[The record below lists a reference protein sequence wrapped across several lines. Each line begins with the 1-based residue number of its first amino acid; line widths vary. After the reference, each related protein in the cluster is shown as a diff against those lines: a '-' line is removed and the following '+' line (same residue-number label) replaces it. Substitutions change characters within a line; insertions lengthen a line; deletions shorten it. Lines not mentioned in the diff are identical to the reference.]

1 MADFNKSVEI
11 TLKANI
17 KQLQKNLEQI
27 PGMTKK
33 EASKMVRALS
43 SEFNKA
49 QKAAKKAAEE
59 SRKAAKASAKAFE
72 ESSEKIGESFKSAAD
87 EAATAAK
94 EIKVSFEDA
103 AEETNVLA
111 ENSEAVATA
120 FGSATLAL
128 DKLAPGMSET
138 TKNALEMADGLATA
152 AEQAIKGGPAT
163 MALTAAIVAGA
174 AAYELYTKS
183 SRMAAEQQ
191 KRLAEA
197 QKLAN
202 EKLDEQFSIVQ
213 NITGD
218 FQNANREYQLLTGQI
233 TQLEFDLMT
242 ARDRSTAKTQQELE
256 IQQKRVKEQQ
266 RLVRILE
273 KARVSTN
280 NLSDQEKELLNTAMA
295 TSKIKEISRGLTGK
309 EAVDQPILIG
319 FKGELLKRLQKEK
332 DFASAITR
340 RRKEAL
346 KEEEKLIRAKDE
358 LAKEQEKEKALDEKK
373 AKREKQRAK
382 DAENLKAVLAEIEEI
397 EQVTQ
402 QAKERN
408 ASLSLSMLSPEEQI
422 RQSMSDQLADRRQQI
437 EDLKGQVEATQILA
451 QTEASR
457 EAALEAEAI
466 AQEAIGE
473 LQKEIRLIEMEG
485 QKELDALKEQNHIKE
500 QERKDKERLK
510 AEKVERD
517 RIAAIRREAAEI
529 GEIGNLTIGT
539 FRNSIETIQNVSKAA
554 GVENAGLIRALFE
567 MNRVAAIGEIA
578 FNTAKAVTAAG
589 ALGPLAPLA
598 IAAAT
603 TAAAAQT
610 ASVLSQQP
618 PKLHMG
624 GMTPDERTVI
634 VKTGEAVLDSSTVN
648 RIGGEPGVRA
658 LQNGQGSSPQVIVMN
673 PFKHFDRYMTDR
685 QRAGL
690 STRSSRRSY

>member
-1 MADFNKSVEI
+1 MADYNKSVEI

-49 QKAAKKAAEE
+49 QKAAKRAAEE

-72 ESSEKIGESFKSAAD
+72 ESSEKIGESFKGAAD
-87 EAATAAK
+87 EAATAAR

-120 FGSATLAL
+120 FGSASLAL

-163 MALTAAIVAGA
+163 MALTAGVVALAFAFDQLRASAREA
-174 AAYELYTKS
+174 AANLVKQLEQFKNLSTEIKAATDAARSLALEQEAAAKGVVDAKKAERDAQLELLLAQGKITKFEFDRQKLLNERDS
-183 SRMAAEQQ
+183 ILKKQRDDERIAVEIAEKGIKTLEEKRDLLDEEFKLTTAILNSAATAEEKAKTEIRRTQIVKEYQ
-191 KRLAEA
+191 DITKAVSEFKSAISDAKSTQMSLSLITQDEFKLRLATLKQE
-197 QKLAN
+197 KAN
-202 EKLDEQFSIVQ
+202 ERRAE
-213 NITGD
+213 
-218 FQNANREYQLLTGQI
+218 
-233 TQLEFDLMT
+233 
-242 ARDRSTAKTQQELE
+242 
-256 IQQKRVKEQQ
+256 KR
-266 RLVRILE
+266 
-273 KARVSTN
+273 T
-280 NLSDQEKELLNTAMA
+280 
-295 TSKIKEISRGLTGK
+295 
-309 EAVDQPILIG
+309 
-319 FKGELLKRLQKEK
+319 
-332 DFASAITR
+332 
-340 RRKEAL
+340 
-346 KEEEKLIRAKDE
+346 
-358 LAKEQEKEKALDEKK
+358 
-373 AKREKQRAK
+373 K

-397 EQVTQ
+397 EQVTTQ
-402 QAKERN
+402 TRERN
-408 ASLSLSMLSPEEQI
+408 DDLSLSMLSREDQI
-422 RQSMSDQLADRRQQI
+422 RKSMSDQLADRRQQI

-500 QERKDKERLK
+500 QERKDKERQK
-510 AEKVERD
+510 AEEIEKA
-517 RIAAIRREAAEI
+517 RIAAIRQEAREI

-610 ASVLSQQP
+610 AAVLSQQP

-624 GMTPDERTVI
+624 GMTPDERTVV

-658 LQNGQGSSPQVIVMN
+658 LQNGQGGSPQVIVMN
-673 PFKHFDRYMTDR
+673 PYKHFDRYMTDR

>member
-1 MADFNKSVEI
+1 MADYNKSVEI

-49 QKAAKKAAEE
+49 QKAAKRAAEE

-72 ESSEKIGESFKSAAD
+72 ESSEKIGESFKGAAD
-87 EAATAAK
+87 EAATAAR
-94 EIKVSFEDA
+94 EIKVSFEEA
-103 AEETNVLA
+103 AEETDVLA

-120 FGSATLAL
+120 FGSASLAL

-163 MALTAAIVAGA
+163 MALTAGVVALAFAFDQLGA
-174 AAYELYTKS
+174 ASREAAANLIKQLEQFKDLSTEIKAATDAARSLALEQEAAAKGVVDAKKAERDAQLELLLAQGKITKFEFDRQKLLNERDS
-183 SRMAAEQQ
+183 ILKKQRDDERIAVEIAEKGIKTLEEKRDLLDQEQKIQTNILNSAATEAEKAAAEI
-191 KRLAEA
+191 RRAE
-197 QKLAN
+197 
-202 EKLDEQFSIVQ
+202 
-213 NITGD
+213 IT
-218 FQNANREYQLLTGQI
+218 QEYQDI
-233 TQLEFDLMT
+233 TKAVSEFKSAISDAKSTQNEL
-242 ARDRSTAKTQQELE
+242 STATESEFKLRLSTLKQERTNE
-256 IQQKRVKEQQ
+256 AIAKKR
-266 RLVRILE
+266 
-273 KARVSTN
+273 
-280 NLSDQEKELLNTAMA
+280 
-295 TSKIKEISRGLTGK
+295 
-309 EAVDQPILIG
+309 
-319 FKGELLKRLQKEK
+319 
-332 DFASAITR
+332 TR
-340 RRKEAL
+340 
-346 KEEEKLIRAKDE
+346 
-358 LAKEQEKEKALDEKK
+358 
-373 AKREKQRAK
+373 

-397 EQVTQ
+397 EQVTLQ
-402 QAKERN
+402 TRDRN
-408 ASLSLSMLSPEEQI
+408 ADLSLSMLSREDQI
-422 RQSMSDQLADRRQQI
+422 RQSMSDQVSARRQQI
-437 EDLKGQVEATQILA
+437 EDLKGQIEATQILA
-451 QTEASR
+451 QTEAAR

-466 AQEAIGE
+466 ALEAIGE
-473 LQKEIRLIEMEG
+473 LQKEMILIEMEG

-500 QERKDKERLK
+500 MERKDKERQK
-510 AEKVERD
+510 AEEIERA
-517 RIAAIRREAAEI
+517 RIAAIKQEAREI

-610 ASVLSQQP
+610 AAVLSQQP

-624 GMTPDERTVI
+624 GMTPDERTVV

-658 LQNGQGSSPQVIVMN
+658 LQNGQGGSPQVIVMN

>member
-1 MADFNKSVEI
+1 MADYNKSVEI

-49 QKAAKKAAEE
+49 QKAAKRAAEE

-72 ESSEKIGESFKSAAD
+72 ESSEKIGESFKGAAD
-87 EAATAAK
+87 EAATAAR
-94 EIKVSFEDA
+94 EIKVSFQEA
-103 AEETNVLA
+103 AEETDVLA

-120 FGSATLAL
+120 FGSASLAL

-163 MALTAAIVAGA
+163 VALTAGVVALAFAFDQLRASAREA
-174 AAYELYTKS
+174 AANLIKQLEQFKNLSTEIKAATDAARSLALEQEAAQKGIVDAKQAERDAQLELLLAQGKITKFEFDRQKLLNERDS
-183 SRMAAEQQ
+183 ILKKQRDDERIAVEIAEKGIKTLEEKRDLLDQEQKIQTNILNSAATEAEKAAAEI
-191 KRLAEA
+191 RRAE
-197 QKLAN
+197 
-202 EKLDEQFSIVQ
+202 
-213 NITGD
+213 IT
-218 FQNANREYQLLTGQI
+218 QEYQDI
-233 TQLEFDLMT
+233 TKAVSEFKSAISDAKSTQNEL
-242 ARDRSTAKTQQELE
+242 STATESEFKLRLSTLKQERTNE
-256 IQQKRVKEQQ
+256 AIAKKR
-266 RLVRILE
+266 
-273 KARVSTN
+273 
-280 NLSDQEKELLNTAMA
+280 
-295 TSKIKEISRGLTGK
+295 
-309 EAVDQPILIG
+309 
-319 FKGELLKRLQKEK
+319 
-332 DFASAITR
+332 TR
-340 RRKEAL
+340 
-346 KEEEKLIRAKDE
+346 
-358 LAKEQEKEKALDEKK
+358 
-373 AKREKQRAK
+373 

-397 EQVTQ
+397 EQVTTQ
-402 QAKERN
+402 TRERN
-408 ASLSLSMLSPEEQI
+408 DDLSLSMLSREDQI
-422 RQSMSDQLADRRQQI
+422 RQSMSDQLANRRQQI

-578 FNTAKAVTAAG
+578 FNTAKAGTAAG

-610 ASVLSQQP
+610 AAVLSQQP

-624 GMTPDERTVI
+624 GMTPDERTVV

>member
-1 MADFNKSVEI
+1 MADVNKSVEI
-11 TLKANI
+11 TLSANI

-33 EASKMVRALS
+33 EASAMVRALS

-72 ESSEKIGESFKSAAD
+72 ESSDKIGESFKGAAD
-87 EAATAAK
+87 EAATAAR
-94 EIKVSFEDA
+94 EIKVSFQEA
-103 AEETNVLA
+103 AEETDVLA

-120 FGSATLAL
+120 FGSASLAL

-163 MALTAAIVAGA
+163 MALTAGVVALAFAFDQLRASAREA
-174 AAYELYTKS
+174 AANLVKQLEQFKNLSAEIKATTDAARSLALEQETAQKGIVDAKQAESKAQLQLELSQGKITKFEFDRLNLLYERDSILEKQRDDERIAVEIAEKGLKTLEEKKKLLDEELSLNNAILNSAADDQVKAQTEIRRSQIGQEYEDIKKAAKDFRSALSDAKS
-183 SRMAAEQQ
+183 TQMSLSLITESEFK
-191 KRLAEA
+191 KRLATLKQER
-197 QKLAN
+197 AN
-202 EKLDEQFSIVQ
+202 EAI
-213 NITGD
+213 
-218 FQNANREYQLLTGQI
+218 
-233 TQLEFDLMT
+233 
-242 ARDRSTAKTQQELE
+242 AK
-256 IQQKRVKEQQ
+256 KR
-266 RLVRILE
+266 
-273 KARVSTN
+273 T
-280 NLSDQEKELLNTAMA
+280 
-295 TSKIKEISRGLTGK
+295 
-309 EAVDQPILIG
+309 
-319 FKGELLKRLQKEK
+319 
-332 DFASAITR
+332 
-340 RRKEAL
+340 
-346 KEEEKLIRAKDE
+346 
-358 LAKEQEKEKALDEKK
+358 
-373 AKREKQRAK
+373 K
-382 DAENLKAVLAEIEEI
+382 DAENLRAVLAEIEEI
-397 EQVTQ
+397 EQVTA
-402 QAKERN
+402 QAKDRN
-408 ASLSLSMLSPEEQI
+408 AALSLSMLSREDQI
-422 RQSMSDQLADRRQQI
+422 RKSMSDQLADRRLQI
-437 EDLKGQVEATQILA
+437 EDLEAQVEATQILA

-466 AQEAIGE
+466 AKKATGE
-473 LQKEIRLIEMEG
+473 LEKEIRLIEMQG
-485 QKELDALKEQNHIKE
+485 QKELDALKEQNHLKE
-500 QERKDKERLK
+500 QERKDKEKKK
-510 AEKVERD
+510 AEETERE

-624 GMTPDERTVI
+624 GMTPDERTVV

-658 LQNGQGSSPQVIVMN
+658 LQNGQGGSPQVIVMN
-673 PFKHFDRYMTDR
+673 PYKHFDRYMTDR

>member
-1 MADFNKSVEI
+1 MADVNKSVEI
-11 TLKANI
+11 TLSANI

-33 EASKMVRALS
+33 EASAMVRALS

-72 ESSEKIGESFKSAAD
+72 ESSDKIGESFKGAAD
-87 EAATAAK
+87 EAATAAR
-94 EIKVSFEDA
+94 EIKVSFQEA
-103 AEETNVLA
+103 AEETDVLA

-120 FGSATLAL
+120 FGSASLAL

-163 MALTAAIVAGA
+163 MALTAGVVALAFAFDQLRASAREA
-174 AAYELYTKS
+174 AANLVKQLEQFKNLSAEIKATTDAARSLALEQETAQKGIVDAKQAESKAQLQLELSQGKITKFEFDRLNLLYERDSILEKQRDDERIAVEIAEKGLKTLEEKKKLLDEELSLNNAILNSAADDQVKAQTEIRRSQIGQEYEDIKKAAKDFRSALSDAKS
-183 SRMAAEQQ
+183 TQMSLSLITESEFK
-191 KRLAEA
+191 KRLATLKQER
-197 QKLAN
+197 AN
-202 EKLDEQFSIVQ
+202 EAI
-213 NITGD
+213 
-218 FQNANREYQLLTGQI
+218 
-233 TQLEFDLMT
+233 
-242 ARDRSTAKTQQELE
+242 AK
-256 IQQKRVKEQQ
+256 KR
-266 RLVRILE
+266 
-273 KARVSTN
+273 T
-280 NLSDQEKELLNTAMA
+280 
-295 TSKIKEISRGLTGK
+295 
-309 EAVDQPILIG
+309 
-319 FKGELLKRLQKEK
+319 
-332 DFASAITR
+332 
-340 RRKEAL
+340 
-346 KEEEKLIRAKDE
+346 
-358 LAKEQEKEKALDEKK
+358 
-373 AKREKQRAK
+373 K
-382 DAENLKAVLAEIEEI
+382 DAENLRAVLAEIEEI
-397 EQVTQ
+397 EQVTA
-402 QAKERN
+402 QAKDRN
-408 ASLSLSMLSPEEQI
+408 AALSLSMLSREDQI
-422 RQSMSDQLADRRQQI
+422 RKSMSDQLADRRLQI

-466 AQEAIGE
+466 AKKATGE
-473 LQKEIRLIEMEG
+473 LEKEIRLIEMQG
-485 QKELDALKEQNHIKE
+485 QKELDALKEQNHLKE
-500 QERKDKERLK
+500 QERKDKEKKK
-510 AEKVERD
+510 AEETERE

-624 GMTPDERTVI
+624 GMTPDERTVV

-658 LQNGQGSSPQVIVMN
+658 LQNGQGGSPQVIVMN
-673 PFKHFDRYMTDR
+673 PYKHFDRYMTDR

>member
-49 QKAAKKAAEE
+49 QKAAKRAAEE

-72 ESSEKIGESFKSAAD
+72 ESSEKIGESFKGAAD
-87 EAATAAK
+87 EAATAAR

-120 FGSATLAL
+120 FGSASLAL

-163 MALTAAIVAGA
+163 MALTAGVVALAFAFDQLRASAREA
-174 AAYELYTKS
+174 AANLIKQLEQFKNLSTEIKAATDAARSLALEQEAAQKGIVDAKKAERDAQLELLLAQGKITKFEFDRQKLLNERDS
-183 SRMAAEQQ
+183 ILKKQRDDERIAVEIAEKGIKTLEEKRDLLDEEFKLTTAILNSAAKREEKAKTEIRRTQIVKEYQ
-191 KRLAEA
+191 DITKAVSEFKSAISDAKSTQMSLSMITESEFKKRLATLKQERTNEA
-197 QKLAN
+197 
-202 EKLDEQFSIVQ
+202 I
-213 NITGD
+213 
-218 FQNANREYQLLTGQI
+218 
-233 TQLEFDLMT
+233 
-242 ARDRSTAKTQQELE
+242 AK
-256 IQQKRVKEQQ
+256 KR
-266 RLVRILE
+266 
-273 KARVSTN
+273 
-280 NLSDQEKELLNTAMA
+280 
-295 TSKIKEISRGLTGK
+295 
-309 EAVDQPILIG
+309 
-319 FKGELLKRLQKEK
+319 
-332 DFASAITR
+332 TR
-340 RRKEAL
+340 
-346 KEEEKLIRAKDE
+346 
-358 LAKEQEKEKALDEKK
+358 
-373 AKREKQRAK
+373 
-382 DAENLKAVLAEIEEI
+382 DAENLAAVLAEIEEI
-397 EQVTQ
+397 EQVTLQ
-402 QAKERN
+402 TRERN
-408 ASLSLSMLSPEEQI
+408 DDLSFSMLSREDQI
-422 RQSMSDQLADRRQQI
+422 RKSMSDQLADRRQQI

-485 QKELDALKEQNHIKE
+485 QKELDALKEQNHKKE
-500 QERKDKERLK
+500 QERKDKEREEAEK
-510 AEKVERD
+510 AERE

-529 GEIGNLTIGT
+529 GELGNLTIGT

-610 ASVLSQQP
+610 AAVLSQQP

-624 GMTPDERTVI
+624 GMTPDERTVV

>member
-218 FQNANREYQLLTGQI
+218 FKNANREYQLLTGQI

-295 TSKIKEISRGLTGK
+295 TSKIRSVSAGLTGQ
-309 EAVDQPILIG
+309 ESVDQITLIK
-319 FKGELLKRLQKEK
+319 FKSELLGRLQKEK

-422 RQSMSDQLADRRQQI
+422 RKSTSDQVSARRQQT
-437 EDLKGQVEATQILA
+437 EDLKGQVKATQILA

-457 EAALEAEAI
+457 EAARESEAI

-473 LQKEIRLIEMEG
+473 LLKEIGLIEMQG
-485 QKELDALKEQNHIKE
+485 QKELDALKEQNHKRE
-500 QERKDKERLK
+500 QERKDKEK
-510 AEKVERD
+510 KEAKETERE

>member
-1 MADFNKSVEI
+1 MADYNKSVEI

-49 QKAAKKAAEE
+49 QKAAKRAAEE

-72 ESSEKIGESFKSAAD
+72 ESSEKIGESFKGAAD
-87 EAATAAK
+87 EAATAAR

-120 FGSATLAL
+120 FGSASLAL

-163 MALTAAIVAGA
+163 MALTAGVVALAFAFDQLRASAREA
-174 AAYELYTKS
+174 AANLVKQLEQFKNLSTEIKAATDAARSLALEQEAAAKGVVDAKKAERDAQLELLLAQGKITKFEFDRQKLLNERDS
-183 SRMAAEQQ
+183 ILKKQRDDERIAVEIAEKGIKTLEEKRDLLDEEFKLTTAILNSAATAEEKAKTEIRRTQIVKEYQ
-191 KRLAEA
+191 DITKAVSEFKSAISDAKSTQMSLSLITQDEFKLRLATLKQE
-197 QKLAN
+197 KAN
-202 EKLDEQFSIVQ
+202 ERRAE
-213 NITGD
+213 
-218 FQNANREYQLLTGQI
+218 
-233 TQLEFDLMT
+233 
-242 ARDRSTAKTQQELE
+242 
-256 IQQKRVKEQQ
+256 KR
-266 RLVRILE
+266 
-273 KARVSTN
+273 T
-280 NLSDQEKELLNTAMA
+280 
-295 TSKIKEISRGLTGK
+295 
-309 EAVDQPILIG
+309 
-319 FKGELLKRLQKEK
+319 
-332 DFASAITR
+332 
-340 RRKEAL
+340 
-346 KEEEKLIRAKDE
+346 
-358 LAKEQEKEKALDEKK
+358 
-373 AKREKQRAK
+373 K
-382 DAENLKAVLAEIEEI
+382 DAENLAAVLAEIEEI
-397 EQVTQ
+397 EQVTTQ
-402 QAKERN
+402 TRERN
-408 ASLSLSMLSPEEQI
+408 DDLSLSMLSREDQI
-422 RQSMSDQLADRRQQI
+422 RKSMSDQLADRRQQI

-500 QERKDKERLK
+500 QERKDKERQK
-510 AEKVERD
+510 AEEIEKA
-517 RIAAIRREAAEI
+517 RIAAIRQEAREI

-610 ASVLSQQP
+610 AAVLSQQP

-624 GMTPDERTVI
+624 GMTPDERTVV

-658 LQNGQGSSPQVIVMN
+658 LQNGQGGSPQVIVMN
-673 PFKHFDRYMTDR
+673 PYKHFDRYMTDR

>member
-49 QKAAKKAAEE
+49 QKAAKRAAEE

-72 ESSEKIGESFKSAAD
+72 ESSEKIGESFKGAAD
-87 EAATAAK
+87 EAATAAR
-94 EIKVSFEDA
+94 EIKVSFEEA
-103 AEETNVLA
+103 AEETDVLA

-120 FGSATLAL
+120 FGSASLAL

-163 MALTAAIVAGA
+163 MALTAGVVALAFAFDQLGA
-174 AAYELYTKS
+174 ASREAAANLIKQLEQFKDLSTEIKAATDAARSLALEQEAAAKGVVDAKKAERDAQLELLLAQGKITKFEFDRQKLLNERDS
-183 SRMAAEQQ
+183 ILKKQRDDERIAVEIAEKGIKTLEEKRDLLDQEQKIQTNILNSAATEAEKAAAEI
-191 KRLAEA
+191 RRAE
-197 QKLAN
+197 
-202 EKLDEQFSIVQ
+202 
-213 NITGD
+213 IT
-218 FQNANREYQLLTGQI
+218 QEYQDI
-233 TQLEFDLMT
+233 TKAVSEFKSAISDAKSTQNEL
-242 ARDRSTAKTQQELE
+242 STATESEFKLRLSTLKQERTNE
-256 IQQKRVKEQQ
+256 AIAKKR
-266 RLVRILE
+266 
-273 KARVSTN
+273 
-280 NLSDQEKELLNTAMA
+280 
-295 TSKIKEISRGLTGK
+295 
-309 EAVDQPILIG
+309 
-319 FKGELLKRLQKEK
+319 
-332 DFASAITR
+332 TR
-340 RRKEAL
+340 
-346 KEEEKLIRAKDE
+346 
-358 LAKEQEKEKALDEKK
+358 
-373 AKREKQRAK
+373 

-397 EQVTQ
+397 EQVTLQ
-402 QAKERN
+402 TRDRN
-408 ASLSLSMLSPEEQI
+408 ADLSLSMLSREDQI
-422 RQSMSDQLADRRQQI
+422 RKSTSGQVSARRQQI

-457 EAALEAEAI
+457 EAARESEAI

-473 LQKEIRLIEMEG
+473 LLKEIGLIEMQG
-485 QKELDALKEQNHIKE
+485 QKELDALKEQNHKRE
-500 QERKDKERLK
+500 QERKDKERK
-510 AEKVERD
+510 EAEETERE

-529 GEIGNLTIGT
+529 GELGNLTIGT

-610 ASVLSQQP
+610 AAVLSQQP

-624 GMTPDERTVI
+624 GMTPDERTVV

-658 LQNGQGSSPQVIVMN
+658 LQNGQGGSPQVIVMN

>member
-1 MADFNKSVEI
+1 MADYNKSVEI

-17 KQLQKNLEQI
+17 KELQKNLQQI

-33 EASKMVRALS
+33 EAEAMVRALS

-49 QKAAKKAAEE
+49 QKAAKRAAEE

-72 ESSEKIGESFKSAAD
+72 ESSEKIGDSFKGAAD
-87 EAATAAK
+87 EAATAAR
-94 EIKVSFEDA
+94 EIKISFQEA
-103 AEETNVLA
+103 AEETDTLA
-111 ENSEAVATA
+111 RNSEEVATA
-120 FGSATLAL
+120 FGAASLAL
-128 DKLAPGMSET
+128 NEIAPGLSDA
-138 TKNALEMADGLATA
+138 TKNALQMADGLATA

-163 MALTAAIVAGA
+163 VALTAGVVALAFAFDQLGA
-174 AAYELYTKS
+174 ASREAAANLVKQLEQFKNLSAEIKATTDAARALAIEQETAQKGIVDAKHAERDAQLELLLAQGKITKFEFDRQNLLNERDS
-183 SRMAAEQQ
+183 ILKKQRDDERTAVEIAEKGIKTLEEKRDLLDEEFKLTTAILNSAATAEEKAKTEIRRTQIVKEYQ
-191 KRLAEA
+191 DIKKAVSEFNSAISDAKSTQNELSAATESEFKLRLATLKQERTNEA
-197 QKLAN
+197 
-202 EKLDEQFSIVQ
+202 I
-213 NITGD
+213 
-218 FQNANREYQLLTGQI
+218 
-233 TQLEFDLMT
+233 
-242 ARDRSTAKTQQELE
+242 AK
-256 IQQKRVKEQQ
+256 KR
-266 RLVRILE
+266 
-273 KARVSTN
+273 T
-280 NLSDQEKELLNTAMA
+280 
-295 TSKIKEISRGLTGK
+295 
-309 EAVDQPILIG
+309 
-319 FKGELLKRLQKEK
+319 
-332 DFASAITR
+332 
-340 RRKEAL
+340 
-346 KEEEKLIRAKDE
+346 
-358 LAKEQEKEKALDEKK
+358 
-373 AKREKQRAK
+373 K
-382 DAENLKAVLAEIEEI
+382 DAENLAAVLAEIEEI
-397 EQVTQ
+397 EQVTL
-402 QAKERN
+402 ETRDRN
-408 ASLSLSMLSPEEQI
+408 ADLSLSMLSREDQI
-422 RQSMSDQLADRRQQI
+422 RQSMSEQTADRRQQI

-457 EAALEAEAI
+457 EAALEAEGV

-500 QERKDKERLK
+500 QERKDKEREEAEK
-510 AEKVERD
+510 AERE

-529 GEIGNLTIGT
+529 GQLGNLTIGT
-539 FRNSIETIQNVSKAA
+539 FRNSIETIQNVSKTA

-610 ASVLSQQP
+610 AAVLSQQP

-624 GMTPDERTVI
+624 GMTPDERTVV

-658 LQNGQGSSPQVIVMN
+658 LQNGQGGSPQVIVMN
-673 PFKHFDRYMTDR
+673 PYKHFDRYMTDR

>member
-1 MADFNKSVEI
+1 
-11 TLKANI
+11 
-17 KQLQKNLEQI
+17 
-27 PGMTKK
+27 MTKK
-33 EASKMVRALS
+33 EASAMVRALS

-49 QKAAKKAAEE
+49 QKAAKRAAEE
-59 SRKAAKASAKAFE
+59 SRKAAKASAKAFK
-72 ESSEKIGESFKSAAD
+72 ESSEKIGESFKGAAD
-87 EAATAAK
+87 EAATAAR

-120 FGSATLAL
+120 FGSASLAL

-163 MALTAAIVAGA
+163 MALTAGVVALAFAFDQLGA
-174 AAYELYTKS
+174 ASREAAANLIKQLEQFKDLSTEIKAATDAARSLALEQEAAQKGIVDAKHAERDAQLELLLAQGKITKFEFDRQKLLNERDS
-183 SRMAAEQQ
+183 ILKKQRDDERIAVEIAEKGIKTLEEKRDLLDEEFKLTTAILNSAATEAEKAKTEIRRTQIVKEYQ
-191 KRLAEA
+191 DIKKAVSEFKSAISDAGQTQRQLSTATESEFKLRLATLKQERTNEA
-197 QKLAN
+197 IA
-202 EKLDEQFSIVQ
+202 EK
-213 NITGD
+213 
-218 FQNANREYQLLTGQI
+218 R
-233 TQLEFDLMT
+233 
-242 ARDRSTAKTQQELE
+242 
-256 IQQKRVKEQQ
+256 
-266 RLVRILE
+266 
-273 KARVSTN
+273 
-280 NLSDQEKELLNTAMA
+280 
-295 TSKIKEISRGLTGK
+295 
-309 EAVDQPILIG
+309 
-319 FKGELLKRLQKEK
+319 
-332 DFASAITR
+332 TR
-340 RRKEAL
+340 
-346 KEEEKLIRAKDE
+346 
-358 LAKEQEKEKALDEKK
+358 
-373 AKREKQRAK
+373 
-382 DAENLKAVLAEIEEI
+382 DAENLAAVLAEIEEI
-397 EQVTQ
+397 EQVTLQ
-402 QAKERN
+402 TRDRN
-408 ASLSLSMLSPEEQI
+408 ADLSLSMLSREDQI
-422 RQSMSDQLADRRQQI
+422 RQSMSDQVSARRQQI
-437 EDLKGQVEATQILA
+437 EDLRGQVEATQILA

-473 LQKEIRLIEMEG
+473 IQKEIRLIEMEG
-485 QKELDALKEQNHIKE
+485 QKELDALKEQNHKKE
-500 QERKDKERLK
+500 QERKDKERQK
-510 AEKVERD
+510 AEEIERA
-517 RIAAIRREAAEI
+517 RIAAIRQEAREI

-539 FRNSIETIQNVSKAA
+539 FRNSIETIQNVSKTA

-624 GMTPDERTVI
+624 GMTPDERTVV

-658 LQNGQGSSPQVIVMN
+658 LQNGQGGSPQVIVMN

>member
-1 MADFNKSVEI
+1 MADVNKSVEI

-33 EASKMVRALS
+33 EASAMVRALS

-49 QKAAKKAAEE
+49 QKAAKRAAEE

-72 ESSEKIGESFKSAAD
+72 ESSEKIGESFKGAAD
-87 EAATAAK
+87 EAATAAR
-94 EIKVSFEDA
+94 EIKVSFAEA

-120 FGSATLAL
+120 FGSASLAL

-163 MALTAAIVAGA
+163 MALTAGVVALAFAFDQLGA
-174 AAYELYTKS
+174 ASREAAANLIKQLEQFKDLSTEIKAATDAARSLALEQEAAQKGIVDAKHAERDAQLELLLAQGKITKFEFDRQKLLNERDS
-183 SRMAAEQQ
+183 ILKKQRDDERIAVEIAEKGIKTLEEKRDLLDEEFKLTTAILNSAATEAEKAKTEIRRTQIVKEYQ
-191 KRLAEA
+191 DIKKAVSEFKSAISDAGQTQRQLSTATESEFKLRLATLKQERTNEA
-197 QKLAN
+197 IA
-202 EKLDEQFSIVQ
+202 EK
-213 NITGD
+213 
-218 FQNANREYQLLTGQI
+218 R
-233 TQLEFDLMT
+233 
-242 ARDRSTAKTQQELE
+242 
-256 IQQKRVKEQQ
+256 
-266 RLVRILE
+266 
-273 KARVSTN
+273 
-280 NLSDQEKELLNTAMA
+280 
-295 TSKIKEISRGLTGK
+295 
-309 EAVDQPILIG
+309 
-319 FKGELLKRLQKEK
+319 
-332 DFASAITR
+332 TR
-340 RRKEAL
+340 
-346 KEEEKLIRAKDE
+346 
-358 LAKEQEKEKALDEKK
+358 
-373 AKREKQRAK
+373 
-382 DAENLKAVLAEIEEI
+382 DAENLAAVLAEIEEI
-397 EQVTQ
+397 EQVTLQ
-402 QAKERN
+402 TRDRN
-408 ASLSLSMLSPEEQI
+408 ADLSLSMLSREDQI
-422 RQSMSDQLADRRQQI
+422 RQSMSDQVSARRQQI
-437 EDLKGQVEATQILA
+437 EDLRGQVEATQILA

-473 LQKEIRLIEMEG
+473 IQKEIRLIEMEG
-485 QKELDALKEQNHIKE
+485 QKELDALKEQNHKKE
-500 QERKDKERLK
+500 QERKDKERQK
-510 AEKVERD
+510 AEEIERA
-517 RIAAIRREAAEI
+517 RIAAIRQEAREI

-539 FRNSIETIQNVSKAA
+539 FRNSIETIQNVSKTA

-624 GMTPDERTVI
+624 GMTPDERTVV

-658 LQNGQGSSPQVIVMN
+658 LQNGQGGSPQVIVMN

>member
-1 MADFNKSVEI
+1 MADVNKSVEI
-11 TLKANI
+11 TLSANI

-33 EASKMVRALS
+33 EASAMVRALS

-72 ESSEKIGESFKSAAD
+72 ESSDKIGESFKGAAD
-87 EAATAAK
+87 EAATAAR
-94 EIKVSFEDA
+94 EIKVSFQEA
-103 AEETNVLA
+103 AEETDVLA

-120 FGSATLAL
+120 FGSASLAL

-163 MALTAAIVAGA
+163 MALTAGVVALAFAFDQLRASAREA
-174 AAYELYTKS
+174 AANLVKQLEQFKNLSAEIKATTDAARSLALEQETAQKGIVDAKQAESKAQLQLELSQGKITKFEFDRLNLLYERDSILEKQRDDERIAVEIAEKGLKTLEEKKKLLDEELSLNNAILNSAADDQVKAQTEIRRSQIGQEYEDIKKAAKDFRSALSDAKS
-183 SRMAAEQQ
+183 TQMSLSLITESEFK
-191 KRLAEA
+191 KRLATLKQER
-197 QKLAN
+197 AN
-202 EKLDEQFSIVQ
+202 EAI
-213 NITGD
+213 
-218 FQNANREYQLLTGQI
+218 
-233 TQLEFDLMT
+233 
-242 ARDRSTAKTQQELE
+242 AK
-256 IQQKRVKEQQ
+256 KR
-266 RLVRILE
+266 
-273 KARVSTN
+273 T
-280 NLSDQEKELLNTAMA
+280 
-295 TSKIKEISRGLTGK
+295 
-309 EAVDQPILIG
+309 
-319 FKGELLKRLQKEK
+319 
-332 DFASAITR
+332 
-340 RRKEAL
+340 
-346 KEEEKLIRAKDE
+346 
-358 LAKEQEKEKALDEKK
+358 
-373 AKREKQRAK
+373 K
-382 DAENLKAVLAEIEEI
+382 DAENLRAVLAEIEEI
-397 EQVTQ
+397 EQVTA
-402 QAKERN
+402 QAKDRN
-408 ASLSLSMLSPEEQI
+408 AALSLSMLSREDQI
-422 RQSMSDQLADRRQQI
+422 RKSMSDQLADRRLQI
-437 EDLKGQVEATQILA
+437 EDLEAQVEATQILA

-457 EAALEAEAI
+457 EAALEAETI

-485 QKELDALKEQNHIKE
+485 QKELDALKEQNHLKE
-500 QERKDKERLK
+500 QERKDKEKKK
-510 AEKVERD
+510 AEETERE

-624 GMTPDERTVI
+624 GMTPDERTVV

-658 LQNGQGSSPQVIVMN
+658 LQNGQGGSPQVIVMN
-673 PFKHFDRYMTDR
+673 PYKHFDRYMTDR